1 MRRLSGP
8 PPTVGGA
15 HAPQADGGRATGVG
29 AGAARRG

>member
-8 PPTVGGA
+8 PPNVAGA
-15 HAPQADGGRATGVG
+15 QASQADGGRATGVG